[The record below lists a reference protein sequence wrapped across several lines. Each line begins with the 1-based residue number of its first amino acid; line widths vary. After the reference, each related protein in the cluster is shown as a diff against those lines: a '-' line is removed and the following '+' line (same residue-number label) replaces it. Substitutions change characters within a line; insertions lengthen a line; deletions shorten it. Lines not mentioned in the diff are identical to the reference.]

1 MVGKSLMSRIILLIL
16 AILLFLLLWWYG
28 VSSEIMIGA
37 GVLVVIRIIFLLTK
51 LSERNDENQESSN

>member
-1 MVGKSLMSRIILLIL
+1 MVGKSLMSRIVLLVL
-16 AILLFLLLWWYG
+16 AVLIFLLLWWYG

-51 LSERNDENQESSN
+51 LSELNDENQESSN